1 MARDEV
7 MPVVQKDFQKDV
19 DEMIKME
26 LENLKLQLAGG
37 KKKKGKGKK
46 KKKKSRKSKKKANKL
61 PGARYIRD
69 MSEYDMLVELVKN
82 GVVKK
87 LPPANLKDFI
97 GEFNYIHMMMEDLN
111 DRPRE
116 PSMALIR
123 QLVTE
128 YIIFPLGSALVRR
141 RFPEHVRSFLFYG
154 PAGTGKTLV
163 VRAIAAETR
172 SVVFDLSPLSIE
184 GVFAQDKK
192 ESEKMVAMVM
202 TAAKEYAPSLIYIDE
217 AEKIWAAKK
226 KKKKGQKKA
235 KKNDMKNP
243 ARIKG
248 ALNKWKPKWIT
259 DETRITIVGCTS
271 EPHEGSKKEFKKFF
285 DKSIYFPFPDYT
297 TRRLMWKVFIEK
309 AGGKLKADFQL
320 STLAHISEGYSAGS
334 IKKTCENVLTKFRKD
349 RLDQRPL
356 TLPEFIGPL
365 SLCGCTMDDQWK
377 DFQTFTGF
385 ITGDDKRRAAIEAA
399 LAGDDAGGD
408 PKKKKGG
415 KKKKK

>member
-1 MARDEV
+1 MT
-7 MPVVQKDFQKDV
+7 
-19 DEMIKME
+19 
-26 LENLKLQLAGG
+26 
-37 KKKKGKGKK
+37 
-46 KKKKSRKSKKKANKL
+46 
-61 PGARYIRD
+61 
-69 MSEYDMLVELVKN
+69 EYDMLIELVKN
-82 GVVKK
+82 GIVRK

-128 YIIFPLGSALVRR
+128 YIIFPLGSALVRK

-163 VRAIAAETR
+163 VRAIAYETR
-172 SVVFDLSPLSIE
+172 SIVYDLSPLSIE
-184 GVFAQDKK
+184 TVYAQDKK
-192 ESEKMVAMVM
+192 DSEKMIAMVM
-202 TAAKEYAPSLIYIDE
+202 SAAKEYGPSIIYIDE
-217 AEKIWAAKK
+217 AEKVWPAKK

-235 KKNDMKNP
+235 SKKGDTKNP
-243 ARIKG
+243 ARIKT

-259 DETRITIVGCTS
+259 DETRITIIGCTS

-297 TRRLMWKVFIEK
+297 TRRLMWKVFIEN

-334 IKKTCENVLTKFRKD
+334 IKKTCENVLTKFRKE

-356 TLPEFIGPL
+356 ALAEFIGPL

-377 DFQTFTGF
+377 EFQNFTGF
-385 ITGDDKRRAAIEAA
+385 ITGDDKRRAAI
-399 LAGDDAGGD
+399 
-408 PKKKKGG
+408 
-415 KKKKK
+415 